1 MKKNGVNIDI
11 TIGGKLI
18 SESKKNKNTELGHW
32 YGSVQDEVDEYY
44 SGIKYNSKCG
54 RIAGAYSWIIG

>member
-18 SESKKNKNTELGHW
+18 PESKKNKNTELGHW